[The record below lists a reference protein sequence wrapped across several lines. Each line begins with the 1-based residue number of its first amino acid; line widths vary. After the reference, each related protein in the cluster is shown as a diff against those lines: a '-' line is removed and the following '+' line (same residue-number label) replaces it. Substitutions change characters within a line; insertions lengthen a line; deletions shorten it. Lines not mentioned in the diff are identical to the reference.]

1 MPAEIRGLLLCGGSS
16 TRFGS
21 DKLVVP
27 IAPHAGRHSGAGEGP
42 ISSAIAVHAARNL
55 IAGAGGA
62 LAVIPAGAGQLRKL
76 LEDAGCEILEST
88 RTARGLGASLAAGVA
103 ASAKAGGW
111 IVALGD
117 MPFIRPATIAA
128 VRAKLEGGAT
138 IAAPVLAATGERG
151 HPVGF
156 ARALQGELALLD
168 GDEGARAVIARH
180 RGGLVTICVDDPG
193 IVVDI
198 DTPGDLE
205 EARR

>member
-21 DKLVVP
+21 DKLLVVIDSDHP
-27 IAPHAGRHSGAGEGP
+27 GVGRGP
-42 ISSAIAVHAARNL
+42 ISAAIVVHAARNL
-55 IAGAGGA
+55 IAGAGRA
-62 LAVIPAGAGQLRKL
+62 LAIIPPKAGPLRKM
-76 LEDAGCEILEST
+76 LEDAGCEILESS

-103 ASAKAGGW
+103 ASANADGW

-117 MPFIRPATIAA
+117 MPFIRPDTIAA
-128 VRAKLEGGAT
+128 VRAKLEGGAA
-138 IAAPVLAATGERG
+138 IVAPVLVATGERG

-156 ARALQGELALLD
+156 ARALKDELAALD

-180 RGGLVTICVDDPG
+180 RDGLVTIPVDDPG

-198 DTPGDLE
+198 DTPGDLQ